1 MPADWFTIRYFP
13 ITILT
18 YRDNTHHRKDPVKIT
33 LTGQTMGSDYT
44 VKYIKWAD
52 GTPQPAPD
60 VLKAA
65 IDARLIDVNAEM
77 STYIPT
83 SNISQIN
90 QLRNTEA
97 YPPLPRDFYP
107 PPPY

>member
-1 MPADWFTIRYFP
+1 MTTP
-13 ITILT
+13 IIG
-18 YRDNTHHRKDPVKIT
+18 KDPVQIT

-44 VKYIKWAD
+44 VKYINWAD

-60 VLKAA
+60 ALKAT

-97 YPPLPRDFYP
+97 YTPPATRFYP
-107 PPPY
+107 PPY